1 MKIVI
6 QRVKQASVVVDGN
19 VVGSIDKGFVLLV
32 GIEQEDTMED
42 IKLAARK
49 VLNMRVFDD
58 TDGVMNISLLDIN
71 GEVLSISQ
79 FTLAADVRKGNRPS
93 YSKAMGAESADR
105 LYQAFNKELENS
117 EIHVETGVFQIHMNV
132 SLNNDGPVTIIL
144 QIKDGKV
151 VS

>member
-6 QRVKQASVVVDGN
+6 QRVKEANVVVEDK
-19 VVGSIDKGFVLLV
+19 VVGTINKGFVLLV
-32 GIEQEDTMED
+32 GIEQEDTLED
-42 IKLAARK
+42 IQIAARK

-58 TDGVMNISLLDIN
+58 EEGVMNISLLDI
-71 GEVLSISQ
+71 GAEVLSISQ

-93 YSKAMGAESADR
+93 YSKAMSAKEADV
-105 LYQAFNKELENS
+105 LYQLFNQ
-117 EIHVETGVFQIHMNV
+117 EIKNAGIKVETGVFQTHMNV

-144 QIKDGKV
+144 KIKDGKV